1 MPGFLREPSTQNCM
15 LDQLVKRKKTGNE
28 YLFFCFVME
37 LFCLWKETFVDLE
50 SSIAGGGMELRP
62 QASMMLTLL

>member
-28 YLFFCFVME
+28 YLFF
-37 LFCLWKETFVDLE
+37 LFRHGTILSLE
-50 SSIAGGGMELRP
+50 GNICRP
-62 QASMMLTLL
+62 GV